1 MFFIYSKDL
10 FLLNKQ
16 LNKLIKNIKI
26 ENQETEVKK
35 YSWIEDD
42 FETIL
47 KDIISPSFFIDQKII
62 VIKDAYFLTEKKKEA
77 NWINNNSLLID
88 QLLEKKNLESII
100 IFTLNEEKI
109 SKKLK
114 LTHKFEKKVKMIK
127 VEELT
132 ETQIRHF
139 IQKKIELKDK
149 KISEQVITFF
159 LKKVPN
165 NMLVINNELMKLL
178 NLSIIEI
185 DEKIIE
191 ANVSNYFEKDAY
203 KLSEYFQKNQIE
215 KFLQAFHNYLSLSS
229 DLIPLLYLFN
239 TNLTFIRDC
248 LLLKANGKNIEK
260 TAELLNAH
268 PYRIKLALEQNNLT
282 IKQLNDK
289 ILVLYDLNKMIIK
302 GVTNPILNSELELIK
317 NMTRS

>member
-1 MFFIYSKDL
+1 
-10 FLLNKQ
+10 
-16 LNKLIKNIKI
+16 
-26 ENQETEVKK
+26 
-35 YSWIEDD
+35 
-42 FETIL
+42 
-47 KDIISPSFFIDQKII
+47 
-62 VIKDAYFLTEKKKEA
+62 
-77 NWINNNSLLID
+77 LID